1 METSK
6 KEKVLIF
13 ITVVLV
19 IILGI
24 GFYYDR
30 TSALLD
36 RTNAVP
42 ISSDPNLKLEKI
54 NKAGFLFARS
64 AYEAKFQITNN
75 DYQNYINVLSIRYG
89 GGGGYCGL
97 EGYNQYAE
105 KALTKASLKPQPKN
119 DSVIWILGSK
129 LGNDTEQNV
138 VYIIDQEADGKSY
151 LFVYYSRK

>member
-1 METSK
+1 MEMK
-6 KEKVLIF
+6 KRETILIVV
-13 ITVVLV
+13 TVILV

-42 ISSDPNLKLEKI
+42 ISSDPNLQLEKI

-64 AYEAKFQITNN
+64 AYEAKFKITNN
-75 DYQNYINVLSIRYG
+75 DYENYINVLSIGYG

-97 EGYNQYAE
+97 DGYNQFAE
-105 KALTKASLKPQPKN
+105 KALAKASLKPQPKS
-119 DSVIWILGSK
+119 DAVIWILGSK